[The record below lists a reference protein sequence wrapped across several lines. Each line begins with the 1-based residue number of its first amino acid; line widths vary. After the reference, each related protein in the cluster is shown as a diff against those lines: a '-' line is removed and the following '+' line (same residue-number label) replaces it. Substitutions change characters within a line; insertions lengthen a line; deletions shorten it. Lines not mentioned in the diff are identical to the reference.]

1 MGSSVAN
8 VTIARYALGLA
19 ALALVA
25 SSIAFT
31 AVAVRRR
38 ALPDFTG
45 APARL
50 AETVIGLA
58 ALTAVLELLGT
69 VHLFRLAPIVAA
81 CLLLAAAARRWNGD
95 SLPPRGTESP
105 NVAHRAAPLDLLA
118 VLAVLA
124 VAAVAAE
131 WAAPTLQAYDVGIRT
146 FDSLW
151 YHLPWAVS
159 FAQTGQVASLRF
171 TDVEYLTPFYPA
183 TAELYH
189 GLGIV
194 LLGRDTLSPLL
205 NLGFLG
211 LTLLAGYCVGRPKG
225 IGPLTAL
232 GTALALAL
240 PAIASSQ
247 AGSAANDIVGVFF
260 LLAAVALYLN
270 EAPLI
275 AVLALGLAIAT
286 KLSMLAPAAALL
298 VAMLVTDQRTRRPAS
313 AAVLIAAGGYWYARN
328 LIVVGNPLPWID
340 LGFTA
345 TPAAPLQQHT
355 GFAVAHYL
363 PWTHA
368 FGPGLKAGLGR
379 VWPAILAAA
388 VIGPLLCLRQRTTRV
403 LGFTALVALLAYI
416 VTPESAAGPD
426 GHPLGFAF
434 NLRYA
439 APALTLGLTIL
450 PLTAPRKPTAAI
462 LAALL
467 ALTLIWPPDHIAGAI
482 AVAVAAATAMI
493 LTAHRRITYL
503 APIALAAAA
512 VIGYPWQD
520 HYLKGRY
527 TFQPGVS
534 YLSRTWAYFRQVHDA
549 RVGLVGTFGGFF
561 SYPLY
566 GVDDSNRVAYIAH
579 HGPHGSFTPITTC
592 PEWRTAVNAGH
603 FRYLVT
609 TPARDPWQ
617 PKQLQSSPEQEWTA
631 TDPAARAV
639 HVRKAPGRPPVTV
652 WELRG
657 QLSPGR
663 CPVPAPSSGQPQPNA
678 AG

>member
-8 VTIARYALGLA
+8 VTIARYALGLL

-25 SSIAFT
+25 GSIGLT
-31 AVAVRRR
+31 AVAARRR
-38 ALPDFTG
+38 LLPSFTG

-50 AETVIGLA
+50 AEAVIGLA
-58 ALTAVLELLGT
+58 TLTAVLEALGT
-69 VHLFRLAPIVAA
+69 VHLFRLGPIVAA
-81 CLLLAAAARRWNGD
+81 CVLLAAATKKWLPGSEPPSARVKTTPD
-95 SLPPRGTESP
+95 VCSL
-105 NVAHRAAPLDLLA
+105 VA
-118 VLAVLA
+118 VLAI
-124 VAAVAAE
+124 AALTAE
-131 WAAPTLQAYDVGIRT
+131 WAAPTLQSYNVGIRT
-146 FDSLW
+146 LDSLW
-151 YHLPWAVS
+151 YHLPWAAS
-159 FAQTGQVASLRF
+159 FAQTGQITSLRF
-171 TDVEYLTPFYPA
+171 TDVEYLTAFYPA

-211 LTLLAGYCVGRPKG
+211 LTVLAGYCVGRPTG
-225 IGPLTAL
+225 RGQLTAL
-232 GTALALAL
+232 GTMLALAL

-247 AGSAANDIVGVFF
+247 AGSAANDIVGVCF
-260 LLAAVALYLN
+260 LLAAVALYVN
-270 EAPLI
+270 EAPLL

-298 VAMLVTDQRTRRPAS
+298 LAMLVTDKRTRRPAT
-313 AAVLIAAGGYWYARN
+313 ALLLIAAGGYWYARN
-328 LIVVGNPLPWID
+328 LIAVGNPLPWID

-363 PWTHA
+363 TATDTWTST

-379 VWPAILAAA
+379 VWPAIVAAA
-388 VIGPLLCLRQRTTRV
+388 IIGPLLCLRQRTTRV

-450 PLTAPRKPTAAI
+450 PLATPRKPTAGI

-467 ALTLIWPPDHIAGAI
+467 ALTLIWPPDHVPGALAVGLLAAGATI
-482 AVAVAAATAMI
+482 AAA
-493 LTAHRRITYL
+493 HRVKHL
-503 APIALAAAA
+503 GWVALAAAA
-512 VIGYPWQD
+512 IIGYPWQD

-534 YLSRTWAYFRQVHDA
+534 YLSRTWAYFRPIHGA

-566 GVDDSNRVAYIAH
+566 GVDDSNRVSYIAH
-579 HGPHGSFTPITTC
+579 RRPHGSFTPITTC
-592 PEWRTAVNAGH
+592 PAWRTAVNAGH
-603 FRYLVT
+603 FRYVVT

-617 PKQLQSSPEQEWTA
+617 PKLLQPSPEQRWTA
-631 TDPAARAV
+631 TDPAARAAF
-639 HVRKAPGRPPVTV
+639 VRKAPGRPPVTV
-652 WELRG
+652 WELSGR
-657 QLSPGR
+657 LDPGR
-663 CPVPAPSSGQPQPNA
+663 CPVPAGGSGRP
-678 AG
+678 